1 MPNLLPN
8 NYNWKTWNDWYSS
21 MIRFPSSRT
30 ALSSA
35 EKQPI
40 RGRRI
45 NRLFSVVFTRSSQ
58 SPLISFSLIPS
69 NGPAVLTARLR
80 LTDQQMHLSFP
91 LLQGVALQDSP
102 VYTLDQLVSQLRTIL
117 SPPIGSGILTVLLC
131 YAVNREVLSALQLD
145 SIPQLVVRDVGRIPL
160 YTPSLHI
167 AQSLHSLF
175 VTPSTPLTLPNS
187 LSLLTEY
194 LRPLHIT
201 PKWID
206 IPIPSQPSIHWVR
219 YELMQGPRPCLVG
232 YVRLL
237 APLHPS
243 ASCAMSS
250 GCDSERPSPCC
261 ATSGAR
267 RPRCSTAA
275 LPPVRK

>member
-8 NYNWKTWNDWYSS
+8 NYNWKTWNDWFSS
-21 MIRFPSSRT
+21 TIRFVSLQT

-69 NGPAVLTARLR
+69 NGPAVLTARLQ

-131 YAVNREVLSALQLD
+131 YAINKEILSALQLD
-145 SIPQLVVRDVGRIPL
+145 SIPQLVVRDVGRVPL

-187 LSLLTEY
+187 LTLLTEY
-194 LRPLHIT
+194 LRPLHLT
-201 PKWID
+201 TKWID
-206 IPIPSQPSIHWVR
+206 IPIPSQPAIHWVR
-219 YELMQGPRPCLVG
+219 YELLQGVRPCLVG
-232 YVRLL
+232 YVR
-237 APLHPS
+237 PLISIDSS
-243 ASCAMSS
+243 ASCATSREC
-250 GCDSERPSPCC
+250 GSEKPSPCC
-261 ATSGAR
+261 VISGEK
-267 RPRCSTAA
+267 RPRCSTAV
-275 LPPVRK
+275 LPRVRR